1 MKGLYKFLCFASV
14 ECLLAC
20 CKPADGTLEWALRL
34 AEENREQLEA
44 VLNHYKE
51 DSLKLEAARFLIR
64 NMPYHHSKCE
74 YFLSPDGK
82 KFRSEVLYAK
92 SEEEGKRYRDSLM
105 RKGFGMEQRQ
115 VPDITAIDSSF
126 LIRNIESAFAVWKK
140 PWAKEVPF
148 EDFCRYI
155 LPYRAQTEALSALR
169 EEIVERFIPLLDS
182 AQVATPMEACILL
195 NEKLS
200 HLIRYKKTGFPFYA
214 TVDETYRFGV
224 GLCEGLCNVGT
235 FIMRAVGIPVAV
247 DMTVWVKMDLG
258 HSWCAVLD
266 NGQFYSFGP
275 GEQQPG
281 EHARRFSV
289 TRHCRPAKVYRRH
302 FAPVTYGKRMT
313 DDDGY
318 KAFFKSP
325 LLSDVTNEYL
335 DSPTCIK
342 VAVDKEKTMRSR
354 ASEQVYLCVYN
365 FYQWSP
371 LAMGSYTDG
380 TCVFRDVVGDN
391 IFIVAD
397 CPDGDN
403 LRYITPPFYVNRQGD
418 IHPLIPQ
425 KQKLQ
430 AYTLPKRK
438 GKEHIEHTLYYWD
451 VEDTRFI
458 PLASKEENDTSLIYD
473 RIPENALLW
482 FTIPERIVNQRVF
495 FIENDSIKRY

>member
-14 ECLLAC
+14 ECLLSC

-182 AQVATPMEACILL
+182 ARVATPMEACILL

-214 TVDETYRFGV
+214 TIDETYRFGV

-258 HSWCAVLD
+258 SSC
-266 NGQFYSFGP
+266 
-275 GEQQPG
+275 
-281 EHARRFSV
+281 
-289 TRHCRPAKVYRRH
+289 
-302 FAPVTYGKRMT
+302 
-313 DDDGY
+313 
-318 KAFFKSP
+318 
-325 LLSDVTNEYL
+325 
-335 DSPTCIK
+335 
-342 VAVDKEKTMRSR
+342 
-354 ASEQVYLCVYN
+354 
-365 FYQWSP
+365 
-371 LAMGSYTDG
+371 
-380 TCVFRDVVGDN
+380 
-391 IFIVAD
+391 
-397 CPDGDN
+397 
-403 LRYITPPFYVNRQGD
+403 
-418 IHPLIPQ
+418 
-425 KQKLQ
+425 
-430 AYTLPKRK
+430 LP
-438 GKEHIEHTLYYWD
+438 
-451 VEDTRFI
+451 
-458 PLASKEENDTSLIYD
+458 
-473 RIPENALLW
+473 
-482 FTIPERIVNQRVF
+482 
-495 FIENDSIKRY
+495 